1 MKDIIVLGHV
11 NPDVDSILSG
21 IILSKYLIY
30 KGYKASYLIPDKN
43 IDKETKVIL
52 ESFKIDFTEYQGEL
66 NKDSS
71 LILVDH
77 YETDYKNQVV
87 AVIDHHPTSKKFDY
101 PIYINKKSSSTAKLI
116 YDIINKNDKDFLDKD
131 IIELIIV
138 ATMVDTCSFK
148 SSKTN
153 KEDIQWSIDMCNS
166 LSLDYNTLINIG
178 YCLTD
183 LSNPNDSSLN
193 GFKQFVYNEKIVKTS
208 YIQCD
213 NFYYNKIQEHLNILF
228 DKIKKEDIYMWMFM
242 VIDVKNEKTIE
253 YRIYKNKINEIYHEG
268 IVSRGT
274 TIMPIIEKLLI
285 N

>member
-138 ATMVDTCSFK
+138 ATMIDTCSFK

>member
-43 IDKETKVIL
+43 IDKETKVVL

-77 YETDYKNQVV
+77 YETDYKNQVL

-116 YDIINKNDKDFLDKD
+116 YNIINKNDKDFLDKD

-138 ATMVDTCSFK
+138 ATMIDTCSFK

-274 TIMPIIEKLLI
+274 TIMPIIEKLLM

>member
-43 IDKETKVIL
+43 IDKETKVVL

-77 YETDYKNQVV
+77 YETDYKNQVL

-138 ATMVDTCSFK
+138 ATMIDTCSFK

-274 TIMPIIEKLLI
+274 TIMPIIEKLLM